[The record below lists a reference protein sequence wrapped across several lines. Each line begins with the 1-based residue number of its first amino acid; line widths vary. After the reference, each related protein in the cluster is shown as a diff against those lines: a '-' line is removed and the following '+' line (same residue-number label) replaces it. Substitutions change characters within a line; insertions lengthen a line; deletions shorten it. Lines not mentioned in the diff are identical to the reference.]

1 MLFIDQLIFKV
12 MISSFRNFAKTKF
25 AGILV
30 FIMIIPFVFWGMGGM
45 FSSGNTNTIA
55 KINKKNIST
64 QEFIDY
70 LNGSGIPQKSI
81 KDNLDKNIIEELL
94 SGLISTTLLDL
105 EVKDYNLIISENTL
119 LKKITKN
126 KNFQDESGNFQR
138 MKYEKF
144 LLENNQSAPQFES
157 RLKKRELQKNL
168 FDYIGA
174 GSISPNFLIKK
185 LYEEENKKLE
195 IDFINLESFYKT
207 KDSFTENELN
217 VFIQENKEQ
226 LKVEYL
232 DFNYILINPQNLL
245 GVNEFNQSFFDKID
259 QIEIDIANGIEFAE
273 IVKNF
278 EIKSINRTNARY
290 SPDLNEIEK
299 KIFELKKNKI
309 DIFENN
315 DEYILFEI
323 SKIEQK
329 IPDLKD
335 NQTKKEI
342 IELVYQRNKFD
353 YNRDL
358 LEKITN
364 KKFDEND
371 FLKMSD
377 NLIQNTKLNS
387 IRDNKKFDISAV
399 KVLYS
404 LPINS
409 FTLIND
415 EENNIYLAKVKNFET
430 LTIDSNDE
438 LFKEYINKQNSNIK
452 NNMLKSYD
460 LYLNDKY
467 KVELNQ
473 KTIERVKNFF
483 Q

>member
-1 MLFIDQLIFKV
+1 

-105 EVKDYNLIISENTL
+105 EVNDYNLIISENTL

-195 IDFINLESFYKT
+195 IDFINLESFYKN
-207 KDSFTENELN
+207 KDSFTDNELN
-217 VFIQENKEQ
+217 VFIKENKEQ

-232 DFNYILINPQNLL
+232 DFKYILINPQNLL

-278 EIKSINRTNARY
+278 EIKSIKRTNARY

-315 DEYILFEI
+315 EEYILFEI

>member
-1 MLFIDQLIFKV
+1 

-55 KINKKNIST
+55 KINKINIST

-70 LNGSGIPQKSI
+70 LNNSGIPQKSI
-81 KDNLDKNIIEELL
+81 KENLDKNIIEELL
-94 SGLISTTLLDL
+94 SGLVSTTLLEL
-105 EVKDYNLIISENTL
+105 EVKDYNLVISENTL
-119 LKKITKN
+119 FKKITNN
-126 KNFQDESGNFQR
+126 KNFQDDNGNFQR

-144 LLENNQSAPQFES
+144 LLENNQSAPGFEL
-157 RLKKRELQKNL
+157 RLRGRELQKNL

-174 GSISPNFLIKK
+174 GSVSPQFLIKK
-185 LYEEENKKLE
+185 LYEEENKRLE
-195 IDFINLESFYKT
+195 IDFINLESFYKS
-207 KDSFTENELN
+207 KNSFTENELN
-217 VFIQENKEQ
+217 DFIQVNKDQ

-232 DFNYILINPQNLL
+232 DFDYIIINPQNLI
-245 GVNEFNQSFFDKID
+245 GVEEFNQSFFDKID
-259 QIEIDIANGIEFAE
+259 QIEIDIANGVGFKE
-273 IVKNF
+273 IINDFDIKPVNKSNF
-278 EIKSINRTNARY
+278 RF
-290 SPDLNEIEK
+290 SPDLNGIEK
-299 KIFELKKNKI
+299 KIFELKNNKI
-309 DIFENN
+309 DIFENG
-315 DEYILFEI
+315 DDFVLFEI
-323 SKIEQK
+323 SKIDQK

-335 NQTKKEI
+335 TQIKNEI
-342 IELVYQRNKFD
+342 LELVYQRDKFD
-353 YNRDL
+353 YNKKL
-358 LEKITN
+358 LDRISN
-364 KKFDEND
+364 KKFDNNNFTD
-371 FLKMSD
+371 MGK

-387 IRDNKKFDISAV
+387 IRDNKKFEINAV
-399 KVLYS
+399 EILYA

-415 EENNIYLAKVKNFET
+415 DKNNIFLAKVKKFET
-430 LTIDSNDE
+430 QTIDSNDD
-438 LFKEYINKQNSNIK
+438 LFKKYINKQNSKIK

-460 LYLNDKY
+460 LYLNNKY

>member
-1 MLFIDQLIFKV
+1 

-278 EIKSINRTNARY
+278 EIESINRTNTRY

-342 IELVYQRNKFD
+342 TELVYQRNKFD

-371 FLKMSD
+371 FLKMSN
-377 NLIQNTKLNS
+377 NLVQNTKLNS

>member
-1 MLFIDQLIFKV
+1 

-278 EIKSINRTNARY
+278 EIKSIKRTNARY

-358 LEKITN
+358 IEKITN

-377 NLIQNTKLNS
+377 IQVQNTKLNS

-430 LTIDSNDE
+430 QTIDSNDE